1 MGYVKFQIIHN
12 TNSILNFFL
21 TVAKIFI
28 PLLFLSKI
36 SLAESEGLL
45 KKLIPYKECFSVFFL
60 EKAVFDGEYETY
72 RGVLIKKKNNS
83 WKIIYKTKPVFKI
96 VVTKDTIK
104 MGYEGEES
112 EIFNRKEYK
121 NPILEILFH
130 LENPE
135 KIFEFK
141 PLEKDVFLLIPK
153 GDLANYILRGRL
165 FLKSGKP
172 YIIEVESGE
181 DNHVTILLEKI
192 VPQCE

>member
-1 MGYVKFQIIHN
+1 MGNEKILKFHF
-12 TNSILNFFL
+12 TN
-21 TVAKIFI
+21 KIFYFTLKVVNI
-28 PLLFLSKI
+28 IIILAITNI
-36 SLAESEGLL
+36 SFSNEIKTFFKTLKGCLKVYFSE
-45 KKLIPYKECFSVFFL
+45 EV
-60 EKAVFDGEYETY
+60 VFDGEYQTY
-72 RGVLIKKKNNS
+72 KGLMIKGENQIRIFYQTQPPFKVVVS
-83 WKIIYKTKPVFKI
+83 GDTVKI
-96 VVTKDTIK
+96 
-104 MGYEGEES
+104 GYEGEES

-141 PLEKDVFLLIPK
+141 PLGKDVFLLIPK
-153 GDLANYILRGRL
+153 GDLANYILRGKL
-165 FLKSGKP
+165 FLRNGKP